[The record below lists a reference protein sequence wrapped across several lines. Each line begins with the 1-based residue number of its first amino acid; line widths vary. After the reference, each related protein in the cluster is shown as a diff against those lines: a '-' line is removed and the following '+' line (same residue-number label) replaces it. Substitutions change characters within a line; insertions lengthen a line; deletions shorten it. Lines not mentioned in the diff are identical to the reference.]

1 MKLKRMMILGAA
13 ASALALA
20 GCQDRARQDQADQP
34 STGGSG
40 IDQDNYRGPGGTGT
54 DVPSPQDVPATEPG
68 MGGADDTGGSGTIG
82 GEGDVGGTGDVD
94 GTGGSGT
101 IEGSV
106 DDQDTTVSPDGMD
119 GTDDPPVQDD
129 QLGGSMER
137 DSVNR

>member
-1 MKLKRMMILGAA
+1 VR
-13 ASALALA
+13 
-20 GCQDRARQDQADQP
+20 
-34 STGGSG
+34 
-40 IDQDNYRGPGGTGT
+40 
-54 DVPSPQDVPATEPG
+54 SPQDVPATEPDE
-68 MGGADDTGGSGTIG
+68 GGADDTGGSGNL
-82 GEGDVGGTGDVD
+82 GDEGDVD

-101 IEGSV
+101 LGGSV